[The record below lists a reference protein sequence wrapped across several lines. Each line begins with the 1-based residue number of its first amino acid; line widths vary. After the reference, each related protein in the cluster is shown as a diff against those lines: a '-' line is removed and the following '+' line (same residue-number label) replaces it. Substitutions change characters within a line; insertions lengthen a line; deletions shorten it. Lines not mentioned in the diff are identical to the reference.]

1 MSWIDRINAA
11 IVRRIHG
18 KVPLIADEQGLEQAG
33 QRVAYAELQR
43 AVAYRHRN
51 LVGYSLQGRYEV
63 EAVSTEDQNH
73 ATEIGPAF
81 RDNGYDL
88 ALVLDFGEG
97 RVVTIAENHEAWTTV
112 LAALDRDPCNKR
124 PSAEWRLEL
133 VAGAEDVRLDL
144 LD

>member
-51 LVGYSLQGRYEV
+51 LVG
-63 EAVSTEDQNH
+63 D
-73 ATEIGPAF
+73 
-81 RDNGYDL
+81 DL

-97 RVVTIAENHEAWTTV
+97 RVLTIAENHEAWTTV